1 MPRSSLHPPPPNWP
15 AAAHQ
20 TGPCVHSSPSLH
32 WSQRSRRRKRERSHD
47 AGAGLG
53 RTFTLMGTAVRLEP
67 LGLQHAD
74 DLFAAA
80 QDPDIWR
87 YLPADPSA
95 APAALRAWITAAL
108 DAQTA
113 GGELPF
119 AIRDRA
125 TGRALGSTRYL
136 NISARDRGLEIGW
149 TWLARPP
156 AAPPSTPSASTCC
169 CAMPSRPCAPSASSS
184 RPTAATPSRRRPSND
199 SAPCVRAS
207 SASTCS
213 LPTATSVTP
222 SCTA

>member
-1 MPRSSLHPPPPNWP
+1 MTPGP
-15 AAAHQ
+15 AWVQ
-20 TGPCVHSSPSLH
+20 PV
-32 WSQRSRRRKRERSHD
+32 
-47 AGAGLG
+47 
-53 RTFTLMGTAVRLEP
+53 TLMGTAVRLEP

-108 DAQTA
+108 DAQTT

-149 TWLARPP
+149 TWLARPARRTTVNTECKYLLLRHAFETLRAVRVQLKTDRRNTVSQ
-156 AAPPSTPSASTCC
+156 AAIERLGA
-169 CAMPSRPCAPSASSS
+169 
-184 RPTAATPSRRRPSND
+184 
-199 SAPCVRAS
+199 VREGILRKHMLVANGYIRD
-207 SASTCS
+207 TVMY
-213 LPTATSVTP
+213 SVTDDEWPGVKVRLQRMLVALP
-222 SCTA
+222 S

>member
-1 MPRSSLHPPPPNWP
+1 MTPGP
-15 AAAHQ
+15 AWVQ
-20 TGPCVHSSPSLH
+20 PV
-32 WSQRSRRRKRERSHD
+32 
-47 AGAGLG
+47 
-53 RTFTLMGTAVRLEP
+53 TLMGTAVRLEP

-149 TWLARPP
+149 TWLARPARRTTVNTECKYLLLRHAFETLRAVRVQLKTDRRNTVSQ
-156 AAPPSTPSASTCC
+156 AAIERLGA
-169 CAMPSRPCAPSASSS
+169 
-184 RPTAATPSRRRPSND
+184 
-199 SAPCVRAS
+199 VREGILRKHMLVANGYIRD
-207 SASTCS
+207 TVMY
-213 LPTATSVTP
+213 SVTDDEWPGVKVRLQRMLVALP
-222 SCTA
+222 S

>member
-1 MPRSSLHPPPPNWP
+1 MTPGP
-15 AAAHQ
+15 AWVQ
-20 TGPCVHSSPSLH
+20 PV
-32 WSQRSRRRKRERSHD
+32 
-47 AGAGLG
+47 
-53 RTFTLMGTAVRLEP
+53 TLMGTAVRLEP

-87 YLPADPSA
+87 YLPVDPSA

-149 TWLARPP
+149 TWLARPARRTTVNTECKYLLLRHAFETLRAVRVQLKTDRRNTVSQ
-156 AAPPSTPSASTCC
+156 AAIERLGA
-169 CAMPSRPCAPSASSS
+169 
-184 RPTAATPSRRRPSND
+184 
-199 SAPCVRAS
+199 VREGILRKHMLVANGYIRD
-207 SASTCS
+207 TVMY
-213 LPTATSVTP
+213 SVTDDEWPGVKVRLQRMLVALP
-222 SCTA
+222 S